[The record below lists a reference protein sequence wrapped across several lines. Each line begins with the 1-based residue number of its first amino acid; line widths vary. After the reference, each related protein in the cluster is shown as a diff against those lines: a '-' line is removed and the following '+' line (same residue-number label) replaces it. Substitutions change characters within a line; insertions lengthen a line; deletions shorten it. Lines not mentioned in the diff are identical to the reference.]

1 MDNLKE
7 TEKLSLIQSYEYL
20 KSRKKIKRPFN
31 IKKDIFFKNQRYI
44 LKNIRMKTSKLEAKP
59 SSPKLSPTDPY
70 QILRHREDVYVS
82 CSRAIAIKEWR
93 KRKHA
98 IEPDP
103 TIGQGDR
110 EFLKREGG

>member
-1 MDNLKE
+1 
-7 TEKLSLIQSYEYL
+7 
-20 KSRKKIKRPFN
+20 
-31 IKKDIFFKNQRYI
+31 
-44 LKNIRMKTSKLEAKP
+44 MKTSKLEAKP
-59 SSPKLSPTDPY
+59 SENSNKRKKETSPKLSPTDPY

-110 EFLKREGG
+110 RVDFLKREGG

>member
-59 SSPKLSPTDPY
+59 SENSNKRKKKTSSPKLSPTDPY

-82 CSRAIAIKEWR
+82 CSASYRNKRMEETKTRDRA
-93 KRKHA
+93 
-98 IEPDP
+98 
-103 TIGQGDR
+103 
-110 EFLKREGG
+110 

>member
-1 MDNLKE
+1 
-7 TEKLSLIQSYEYL
+7 
-20 KSRKKIKRPFN
+20 
-31 IKKDIFFKNQRYI
+31 
-44 LKNIRMKTSKLEAKP
+44 MKTSKLEAKP
-59 SSPKLSPTDPY
+59 SENSNKRKKKTSSPKLSPTDPY

-110 EFLKREGG
+110 RVDFLKREGG